1 MANESLVTLLV
12 GKVDGNNQTIS
23 FINTKKPETQKTID
37 LFTSPTTVLD
47 TQIVSIASSIN
58 TLKTDIVTLATNAY
72 SVGCGTTSTYAATY
86 FPDVVRTYVANIST
100 STYNGSDPYGNT
112 SSSLSSNNLGIG
124 TLLVY
129 SQNDTSQSGIGSVA
143 TNINT
148 CYRAKSLIP
157 LIACVS
163 GECVS
168 YAASITDKQNQLTTL
183 TAQLQALVSNSNNL
197 RNERLDYELERY
209 SQNQSVLYLT
219 NRNIGINT
227 AINVLKY

>member
-1 MANESLVTLLV
+1 MANETLVNLLS
-12 GKVDGNNQTIS
+12 GKLEGNAQTIS
-23 FINTKKPETQKTID
+23 FINTKKPETQTTID
-37 LFTSPTTVLD
+37 LFTSPTKTLD

-58 TLKTDIVTLATNAY
+58 TLKTEIVTLASGAY
-72 SVGCGTTSTYAATY
+72 SVGCGTTGGSSIYY
-86 FPDVVRTYVANIST
+86 PDVVRTYVANIST
-100 STYNGSDPYGNT
+100 STYNGNDPYGNT

-129 SQNDTSQSGIGSVA
+129 SQNDSTQSGIGSLYN
-143 TNINT
+143 NINT

-157 LIACVS
+157 LVACVS

-168 YAASITDKQNQLTTL
+168 YAASITNKQNQLTSL
-183 TAQLQALVSNSNNL
+183 TAELQSLVRNSNNL

-209 SQNQSVLYLT
+209 SQNQSILYLT

-227 AINVLKY
+227 AINLLRY